1 MRCDLWAIFLLA
13 AITVAI
19 CALLVIYIANKVF
32 IAIKKDQ
39 TKGEKEIKVIL
50 EQEKTED
57 KNNG

>member
-1 MRCDLWAIFLLA
+1 MWAIFLLA

-39 TKGEKEIKVIL
+39 TKGEKEIKEIL